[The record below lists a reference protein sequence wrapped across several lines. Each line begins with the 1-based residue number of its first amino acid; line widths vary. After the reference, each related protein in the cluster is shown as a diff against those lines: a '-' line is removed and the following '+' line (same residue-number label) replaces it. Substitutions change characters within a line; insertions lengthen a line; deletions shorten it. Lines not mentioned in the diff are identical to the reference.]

1 MSESKLKVKKLIFEL
16 VESIPNDVDLGFAVR
31 KLVNE
36 LSLLKIERK
45 TEKSKRTDK
54 KENHNKKL
62 KSMPEIS
69 LPTIEK

>member
-1 MSESKLKVKKLIFEL
+1 MSESKIKIKKLIFEL
-16 VESIPNDVDLGFAVR
+16 VESIPNDVELGFAVR

-45 TEKSKRTDK
+45 TEKSKRIDK

-62 KSMPEIS
+62 KSIP
-69 LPTIEK
+69 